1 MSSNQAEQFSKKIV
15 GPVFPIL
22 TLFNEDGTI
31 DKTGIKNYVN
41 FLIAE
46 GAKNLMCTVGTSR
59 YDVMTTEEML
69 EVNQLVVEAAAKRAY
84 VIVTTPSFGPTSQAI
99 EFAKH
104 AEKIGADAILAVY
117 PDRFYG
123 EDGIYEFFEKISSS
137 CNIGIMIHE
146 MAIRAGRSTE
156 GPAAQYSPSLLK
168 RIFDL
173 PNLVGLKEESG
184 DAGLISHINTNYSKK
199 VAVIGGRGGMNGYR
213 QAHAFGQQTYLVGI
227 GNFLPKLE
235 LDFYNFIA
243 NNEFDKA
250 DQIINNTE
258 KPFFDVAVKLGW
270 HITLRSAM
278 SIKGLC
284 KPYERSPMKHLA
296 NTDEQTIRELML
308 RLKLV
313 D

>member
-1 MSSNQAEQFSKKIV
+1 MSISQAEQFSKKIR

-22 TLFNEDGTI
+22 TLFNNDGSI
-31 DKTGIKNYVN
+31 DKEGIKNYVN

-69 EVNQLVVEAAAKRAY
+69 EVNKLVVDAVAKRAY
-84 VIVTTPSFGPTSQAI
+84 VIVTTPSFGPTTQAI
-99 EFAKH
+99 GFAKN

-123 EDGIYEFFEKISSS
+123 EDGIYEFFENISTS
-137 CNIGIMIHE
+137 CGIGIMVHE

-156 GPAAQYSPSLLK
+156 APASQYSPSLLK

-184 DAGLISHINTNYSKK
+184 DEFLIDHINSNFNNKL
-199 VAVIGGRGGMNGYR
+199 AVIGGRGGMNGYR
-213 QAHAFGQQTYLVGI
+213 QAYAYGQKTYLVGI

-235 LDFYNFIA
+235 LDFYSHMVNKD
-243 NNEFDKA
+243 FDRA
-250 DQIINNTE
+250 DQIINTIE
-258 KPFFDVAVKLGW
+258 KPFFEATVKIGW
-270 HITLRSAM
+270 HISLRTAM
-278 SIKGLC
+278 YIKGLC
-284 KPYERSPMKHLA
+284 KPFERRPLKQLT
-296 NTDEQTIRELML
+296 NDNEQAVRELML
-308 RLKLV
+308 RLKLI